1 MEPII
6 DVIILSNTAD
16 VKYYNL
22 MEKCIKSL
30 KNSSNIKTNI
40 IVVESNSKL
49 KTKKFKNLLKI
60 DTVIFPEQSF
70 NYN

>member
-6 DVIILSNTAD
+6 DIIILSNTAD

-22 MEKCIKSL
+22 LEKCIKSL

-40 IVVESNSKL
+40 IVNSQA
-49 KTKKFKNLLKI
+49 KNLGSFGNLN
-60 DTVIFPEQSF
+60 IFHK
-70 NYN
+70 